1 MSKIVSDRERA
12 YKEIV
17 EARKGQLAEEAKLA
31 PGEVIEAEIELEP
44 AEPEKPEVVAQDV
57 SLPEEKPSD
66 EDAALPTAG
75 ASVPVE
81 PASEAPKIVK
91 AKVDDVEYDV
101 PQEEIDKSGSLA
113 LWQMEKAVQNRLKEL
128 NDQKMKMAAY
138 LKQLE
143 QPTQP
148 QPNQDA
154 ELMQQVET
162 LRYGEPEQA
171 VQLLKS
177 LKTPQVP
184 LDQITEAAVRR
195 LEWDNAVKQFMTENG
210 DLLQDPDLQVIAV
223 SRENL
228 LKQHMQQTK
237 QWPSDIAKFYKD
249 LGAQLREKYG
259 KPAAVNLEERREK
272 KAAIVEP
279 KTAAGRVPTPPPT
292 KSKTTADIVNE
303 LRKARGQPVH

>member
-44 AEPEKPEVVAQDV
+44 ADPEKPDVVAQDV

-113 LWQMEKAVQNRLKEL
+113 LWQMEKAMQNRLKEM
-128 NDQKMKMAAY
+128 NEVIRAVKTQ
-138 LKQLE
+138 
-143 QPTQP
+143 TQP
-148 QPNQDA
+148 VPTPPPQQNNDA
-154 ELMQQVET
+154 ELLAELDT
-162 LRYGEPEQA
+162 LRYGDPEQA
-171 VQLLKS
+171 KRILAELKSAKVPQDVIVRQAVQYMKWENAAEAFIKENEELLK
-177 LKTPQVP
+177 
-184 LDQITEAAVRR
+184 
-195 LEWDNAVKQFMTENG
+195 
-210 DLLQDPDLQVIAV
+210 DPDVQTIAV
-223 SRENL
+223 AREDQL
-228 LKQHMQQTK
+228 RQYMRQTK
-237 QWPSDIAKFYKD
+237 QWPDITRFYKD
-249 LGAQLREKYG
+249 LSTHIKSKYG
-259 KPAAVNLEERREK
+259 KPAAVDLEARREL
-272 KAAIVEP
+272 KATIVEP